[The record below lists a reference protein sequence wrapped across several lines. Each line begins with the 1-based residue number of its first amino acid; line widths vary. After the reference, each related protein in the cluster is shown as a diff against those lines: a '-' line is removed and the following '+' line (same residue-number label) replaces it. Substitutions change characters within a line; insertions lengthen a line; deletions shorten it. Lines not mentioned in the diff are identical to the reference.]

1 MSSRKEDTAPIDEAP
16 PHPAGAGAEEP
27 TGLPWLRSWK
37 AVYWFVFGCF
47 VVCVVL
53 LTALTVL
60 YS

>member
-1 MSSRKEDTAPIDEAP
+1 M
-16 PHPAGAGAEEP
+16 PAGEPPSCPVGPSVEEP
-27 TGLPWLRSWK
+27 TGLPWLSTWK